1 MQGEAIFASARLLRA
16 RVGEGGEDP
25 MKRKIFEHVLAAL
38 RPALALCLALL
49 LASRPAFAATLSD
62 DKPGTELPNAPEAAE
77 GLEITILEGE
87 GALNNIRQRTAR
99 EPIVQVEDKNH
110 KPVAGALILFSIRD
124 ASNGAGATFN
134 GTATEFRTVT
144 DASGRAQTHG
154 YTPNG
159 TSGQFYVTITA
170 TSGQLTA
177 TAILHQ
183 QNLDPLAQS
192 SNASKT
198 ALGGKTPPFL
208 PKNPFLQALIVGG
221 VVAGGVALG
230 VVLTRNNGA
239 RITAGAGTVAAP

>member
-49 LASRPAFAATLSD
+49 LASRPAFAATPSD
-62 DKPGTELPNAPEAAE
+62 DKPAAELPNAPEAAE

-170 TSGQLTA
+170 T
-177 TAILHQ
+177 LHQ

-221 VVAGGVALG
+221 VVAGGVALS

>member
-1 MQGEAIFASARLLRA
+1 
-16 RVGEGGEDP
+16 
-25 MKRKIFEHVLAAL
+25 MKRKMFERGLAAL
-38 RPALALCLALL
+38 RPALALSLALL
-49 LASRPAFAATLSD
+49 LASRPAFAVTLSD
-62 DKPGTELPNAPEAAE
+62 DKPGAELPNAPEAAE
-77 GLEITILEGE
+77 GLEITIIEGE

-124 ASNGAGATFN
+124 ASNGAGGTFN
-134 GTATEFRTVT
+134 GASTEFRTVT

-159 TSGQFYVTITA
+159 TSGQFYITVTA

-183 QNLDPLAQS
+183 QNLDPFAQT
-192 SNASKT
+192 SNAGKT

-208 PKNPFLQALIVGG
+208 PKNPFFQAILI
-221 VVAGGVALG
+221 GGVAAGGIALG
-230 VVLTRNNGA
+230 LVLTRNTGA
-239 RITAGAGTVAAP
+239 RITAGTGTVTAP